1 MLQLLS
7 EIFLWYFP
15 FLYFPIFLVHRSIS
29 HCYSKSQ
36 ALKKRIS
43 WAICWY
49 SCRKQRLHITMS
61 CIRRAKTA
69 MAILKAIVS
78 RVLFALHGFI
88 CIWRVTVVK
97 GQPLYWC
104 LTGTFPVMVIET
116 VFTIRRKKGG
126 EWKWWANKYYAFSP
140 YNGSLPSL
148 VLVQIWWRI
157 YLNAKLI
164 TIF

>member
-1 MLQLLS
+1 
-7 EIFLWYFP
+7 
-15 FLYFPIFLVHRSIS
+15 
-29 HCYSKSQ
+29 
-36 ALKKRIS
+36 
-43 WAICWY
+43 
-49 SCRKQRLHITMS
+49 
-61 CIRRAKTA
+61 

-126 EWKWWANKYYAFSP
+126 EWKW
-140 YNGSLPSL
+140 
-148 VLVQIWWRI
+148 
-157 YLNAKLI
+157 
-164 TIF
+164 